1 MEAETLQAVTN
12 NSFSL
17 YELFLRADIVV
28 KLVMGLLIVLS
39 IWSWSIIIDKLSRI
53 GGAVSRAKNF
63 EQAFWSGQPI
73 EEMDD
78 RVMTSSKETM
88 ARVFS
93 AASRE
98 WRDARRVTGMSDY
111 QSRALMDR
119 AERLMNAATDREI
132 SRLETGL
139 GILATIG
146 SVSPFV
152 GLFGTVW
159 GIMHSFHGMA
169 NVKQATIATVAPG
182 ISEALVA
189 TAMGLLAAIPAVI
202 FYNRFASRVDQ
213 LNTALYTFA
222 DEFSSLLYR
231 QAHKLHQT
239 HREHAEH
246 H

>member
-159 GIMHSFHGMA
+159 GIMNAFRE
-169 NVKQATIATVAPG
+169 IAGTGSTSLAVVAPG
-182 ISEALVA
+182 IAEALFA
-189 TAMGLLAAIPAVI
+189 TALGLVAAIPAVT
-202 FYNRFASRVDQ
+202 FYNKFTSQLGHFRDRLDTFTQEFVVRLSRRLTERAGEGV
-213 LNTALYTFA
+213 
-222 DEFSSLLYR
+222 
-231 QAHKLHQT
+231 
-239 HREHAEH
+239 
-246 H
+246 